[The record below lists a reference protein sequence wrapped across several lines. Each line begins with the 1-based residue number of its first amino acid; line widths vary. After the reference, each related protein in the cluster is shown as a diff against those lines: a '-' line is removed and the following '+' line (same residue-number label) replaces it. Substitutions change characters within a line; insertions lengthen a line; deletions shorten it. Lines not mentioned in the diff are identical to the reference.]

1 MLNFKPSN
9 TSITLSSL
17 IAPTPASF
25 ERPSTGKHWEPIDDE
40 QAGATPGPNFEQA
53 KQDSSKHENNKEQT
67 DKNIPLDKFLA
78 KNTSE
83 DNASFEIIME
93 NTLQKIKEKHA
104 WLYEKEKEHA
114 LLAQQRLALPEGKD
128 GDQLKLADRPANLD
142 NWEYTNK
149 NALMYVPECSTLTTE
164 EVVAR
169 AKLQERE
176 IKHANTRLTEDV
188 SKEKATEDS
197 VNRAV
202 ETQVMGQKG
211 KIGVDGKEIGGSET
225 PNVNGF
231 RFVAT
236 PSPAP
241 GEEG

>member
-1 MLNFKPSN
+1 MKPEDN
-9 TSITLSSL
+9 KDQTENPTS
-17 IAPTPASF
+17 
-25 ERPSTGKHWEPIDDE
+25 
-40 QAGATPGPNFEQA
+40 
-53 KQDSSKHENNKEQT
+53 
-67 DKNIPLDKFLA
+67 LDKFLA

-93 NTLQKIKEKHA
+93 NTLQKNKEKHA

-114 LLAQQRLALPEGKD
+114 LLAQQRLALTENKE

-164 EVVAR
+164 EAIAQ
-169 AKLQERE
+169 AKLRERE
-176 IKHANTRLTEDV
+176 IKHTNTRLPEDV
-188 SKEKATEDS
+188 FNEKASENS
-197 VNRAV
+197 VTKAV
-202 ETQVMGQKG
+202 ETQVMGLRG
-211 KIGVDGKEIGGSET
+211 KIGVDGKEIGTNET

-241 GEEG
+241 GKGDIVV

>member
-1 MLNFKPSN
+1 VA
-9 TSITLSSL
+9 L
-17 IAPTPASF
+17 ILFFLLAPTPASF
-25 ERPSTGKHWEPIDDE
+25 ERPSTGKLWEPADDE
-40 QAGATPGPNFEQA
+40 QPSGTPGPNFEQT
-53 KQDSSKHENNKEQT
+53 KGDSSKQQENNKEQT
-67 DKNIPLDKFLA
+67 EKNTSLDKFLA

-93 NTLQKIKEKHA
+93 NTLQKNKEKHA

-114 LLAQQRLALPEGKD
+114 MLAQQRLALPENKD

-164 EVVAR
+164 EVIAR

-176 IKHANTRLTEDV
+176 IKHTNTRLTEDV
-188 SKEKATEDS
+188 FKEKTTEDS
-197 VNRAV
+197 MNRAV
-202 ETQVMGQKG
+202 ESQVMGNIGG
-211 KIGVDGKEIGGSET
+211 KIGVDGNVIGGNET

-241 GEEG
+241 GNKEECCLNE